1 LLQVYDSSS
10 PLFGWLLAANT
21 LVSLSVLVTLPL
33 QLFPAVELVAPW
45 WAQTSASFKGLC
57 NPSFAA
63 TADGDEKDLAG
74 FEPLP
79 PLPEHELY
87 EHEEKEEEEG
97 MAEHHYDDAL
107 DNPQEQDE
115 QWRTG
120 MISIMSLFPTPT
132 IPGDSPQLRTI
143 LVLLTYTVA
152 VVVPNVQS
160 LISLAGAVTGS
171 STALLIPPLLELAWL
186 NHLEKDDN
194 KDDGVDEKQWL
205 MGGISSSGSNTWL
218 SLFGSKWWKK
228 KLKCWILL
236 LLGSVFCGIGSW
248 ASLADIIAIYTRGGR

>member
-1 LLQVYDSSS
+1 MLQGSVTAFLLQIHDSSS
-10 PLFGWLLAANT
+10 PIFGWLLAANT

-45 WAQTSASFKGLC
+45 WAKTSASCNGLC
-57 NPSFAA
+57 SPSRVAA
-63 TADGDEKDLAG
+63 ADLDEKDLAG

-87 EHEEKEEEEG
+87 EHEAEEEG

-107 DNPQEQDE
+107 DNAQEQDE
-115 QWRTG
+115 QCRTG
-120 MISIMSLFPTPT
+120 LSSILSFFPTPT
-132 IPGDSPQLRTI
+132 IPGDSPQLRTM
-143 LVLLTYTVA
+143 LVLLTYSVA

-171 STALLIPPLLELAWL
+171 STALLIPPILELAWL
-186 NHLEKDDN
+186 NHLENDDNN
-194 KDDGVDEKQWL
+194 KDDGVD
-205 MGGISSSGSNTWL
+205 NTRL
-218 SLFGSKWWKK
+218 SFYGSKWWKE

-236 LLGSVFCGIGSW
+236 LLGSVFCGIGTY
-248 ASLADIIAIYTRGGR
+248 ASMADVIAIYTRGER